1 MEGKK
6 ALLKIKE
13 TFHYLEQRSCY
24 TVIEATEGLFYFH
37 QGKGRVEL
45 LPEVEIE
52 ENQLKSVRSENGAPV
67 EIEAY
72 NILGEPMELFFDDA
86 EDVREGE
93 KETLMVFSEI
103 SRNQYSLRMI
113 NGKGET
119 VQLSPAD
126 LGETLEGTLE
136 ILRDCDGIVSADF
149 MEEYFVIG
157 IDPRTSL
164 MMILRDIEKWLRGEF
179 ISVSVLTLEEYLKRF
194 SHCPSFL
201 LPHPNQ
207 FWLPGIR
214 N

>member
-37 QGKGRVEL
+37 QRKGHVEL

-52 ENQLKSVRSENGAPV
+52 ENQLKFVRSENGAPV

-72 NILGEPMELFFDDA
+72 NILGEPMDLFLGDE
-86 EDVREGE
+86 EDMREGE
-93 KETLMVFSEI
+93 KETLMVFNEI
-103 SRNQYSLRMI
+103 SRNQYSLRTI

-119 VQLSPAD
+119 VRLSLAD

-136 ILRDCDGIVSADF
+136 TLRDCDGIVSADF
-149 MEEYFVIG
+149 MGEYFVIE

-164 MMILRDIEKWLRGEF
+164 MMLLRDIEKWLRGEF
-179 ISVSVLTLEEYLKRF
+179 LNVSVLTIEDYLGRF

-201 LPHPNQ
+201 LPPPNQ
-207 FWLPGIR
+207 LWLPGIR
-214 N
+214 E